1 MRLLPIPARAP
12 VLALAG
18 LSVAA
23 TVALLLGA
31 PLEYVAVVA
40 GGLLA
45 LGLVLAGVDL
55 WQSLRLWRAAPLR
68 IERNLPGAFS
78 LGVPTVLTLTLVN
91 EGAQAW
97 RVSVFDEVDTHFA
110 FEGLPQEH
118 AVPALSRVS
127 IRYAAT
133 ATQRGVAQFGATQ
146 LRWRTRFGCFEV
158 RQTLGE
164 PRRLRV
170 YPNFAALARYA
181 WLSGDRRLAQ
191 IGIKTYAQRGL
202 GTDFRQLAD
211 YKTGDSLRHIDWK
224 ATQRQRRPIVREFQD
239 DRDQCVLFLLDCGR
253 RMRADEGALV
263 QQQSN
268 NSHFDEALNALML
281 LSYVALKEGDEVGAM
296 TFGCPPEE
304 RRDFAPRKGS
314 ATLNA
319 LMNRLHDIQPGATH
333 SDYLLAAQE
342 LLRVQKR
349 RALVIVLTNF
359 RDEDA
364 AELRPAIK
372 LLRRKHLVLVASLRE
387 RVLGHIAS
395 QPLVHA
401 RDAVDVAAAHLF
413 EQSRRDAFARVVG
426 NDPLSVDVEPADLA
440 VALVNRYHAVKR
452 AGLL

>member
-1 MRLLPIPARAP
+1 MLLLPIPARAP

-18 LSVAA
+18 LSVAV

-31 PLEYVAVVA
+31 PLDYVAVVA

-97 RVSVFDEVDTHFA
+97 RVSVFDEVDTHFT

-127 IRYAAT
+127 IRYTAT

-253 RMRADEGALV
+253 RMRADEGALA